1 MSVSTAAH
9 ANDAGSFDFVIVGA
23 GSAGC
28 VLANR
33 LSADPDVTV
42 CLLEAGPRD
51 RSPLIHIP
59 LALPAL
65 FKHPQLTWGMST
77 VPQPHAGNRSIYV
90 PRGKVLGGSSAING
104 MVYQRG
110 HPSDYDDWAKAGNAG
125 WSFND
130 VLPYFL
136 KSENNETWRNSPLH
150 GISGPLHVT
159 DLKTRSRTV
168 DRFIAAGV
176 SVGFRHC
183 EDFNALDPEG
193 FGYRQVTQRNGRR
206 ETVATAY
213 LTPVKRRKNLC
224 VITGAMIDRIEFDSH
239 RASTVTFVMGNT
251 QRRVRARRE
260 ILLAAGVYGSP
271 PILQRSGVGDGVQL
285 QRLGIDVVKHL
296 PGVGANLQDH
306 SAVALSYDTINTEPY
321 GISLRAAPRLAWDG
335 IRYLLF
341 RSGMVSSNILEGN
354 AFVRSDPSL
363 ERPDIQFS
371 FMPARRNP
379 SRSIGFGHGYGMS
392 TVVLRPKSRGSVQL
406 ASKAADAL
414 PLIDLGLFSN
424 EQDME
429 LMLRGLKLARRILNA
444 PAFADYE
451 GRESLPGA
459 NVTDD
464 DALVDFIRK
473 NSGTTFHPVG
483 TCAMGRGPD
492 HVVDARLLVRG
503 IEGLRVV
510 DASVMPNIIGGNTNG
525 PTVMIAEKA
534 ADLILRER

>member
-1 MSVSTAAH
+1 MRMATAMQA
-9 ANDAGSFDFVIVGA
+9 DDVGSFDFVIVGA

-33 LSADPDVTV
+33 LSADPAVTV

-51 RSPLIHIP
+51 RSPLIHVP
-59 LALPAL
+59 LAMPAL
-65 FKHPQLTWGMST
+65 FNHPQMNWRMST
-77 VPQPHAGNRSIYV
+77 VPQPHAGNRNIYV
-90 PRGKVLGGSSAING
+90 PRGKVVGGSSAING

-150 GISGPLHVT
+150 GTSGPMHVT
-159 DLKTRSRTV
+159 DLKTRSRAV
-168 DRFIAAGV
+168 DRFIAAGM
-176 SVGFRHC
+176 SVGFPHC
-183 EDFNALDPEG
+183 EDFNGLNPEG

-213 LTPVKRRKNLC
+213 LTPVKRRNNLRL
-224 VITGAMIDRIEFDSH
+224 ITGALIDRIEFDGH
-239 RASTVTFVMGNT
+239 RASTVSFVAGNT

-260 ILLAAGVYGSP
+260 LLLAAGVYGSP
-271 PILQRSGVGDGVQL
+271 PILQRSGVGDADQL
-285 QRLGIDVVKHL
+285 KRLGIDVVKHL

-306 SAVALSYDTINTEPY
+306 PSIALSYDTTNIEPY
-321 GISLRAAPRLAWDG
+321 GISLRATPRLAWDG

-341 RSGMVSSNILEGN
+341 RRGMVSSNILEGN

-379 SRSIGFGHGYGMS
+379 SRSVGLGHGYGMS

-406 ASKAADAL
+406 ASKAADTL

-424 EQDME
+424 DQDME
-429 LMLRGLKLARRILNA
+429 LLLRGLKLARRVLNA
-444 PAFADYE
+444 AAFADYD
-451 GRESLPGA
+451 GRESRPGTK
-459 NVTDD
+459 VTDD
-464 DALVDFIRK
+464 DALVDFIRM
-473 NSGTTFHPVG
+473 NGGTTFHPVG
-483 TCAMGRGPD
+483 TCAMGRGPS
-492 HVVDARLLVRG
+492 HVVDARLAVHG